1 MFNFGRNQLSQ
12 EEAYKQLKSD
22 KNIILIDVRTIEE
35 FEEDGHIEGSIN
47 VPLHTVPTEFIK
59 VAPNKDAKIFI
70 ICYSGARASDA
81 TAYVKRLGYTDVHN
95 IGGVSTWRY
104 GLI

>member
-12 EEAYKQLKSD
+12 EEAYNQLKND
-22 KNIILIDVRTIEE
+22 KKIILIDVRTVEE
-35 FEEDGHIEGSIN
+35 FEEDGHVEGSIN
-47 VPLHTVPTEFIK
+47 IPLHTVPSEFAK
-59 VAPNKDAKIFI
+59 VVPDKNAKIFI

-81 TAYVKRLGYTDVHN
+81 TAFVKRLGYTDVHN
-95 IGGVSTWRY
+95 IGGVGTWRY

>member
-12 EEAYKQLKSD
+12 EEAYQQLKSD
-22 KNIILIDVRTIEE
+22 KSIILIDVRTVEE
-35 FEEDGHIEGSIN
+35 FEGDGHVSGSIN
-47 VPLHTVPTEFIK
+47 VPLHTVPTEFSK
-59 VAPNKDAKIFI
+59 VAPNKEAKIFI

-81 TAYVKRLGYTDVHN
+81 TAFIKRLGYTNVHN

-104 GLI
+104 GLV